1 MISLSQY
8 ITEKNWDTYTKQ
20 MYDDPVKNAVWNYV
34 AGYTTGVNNDLRA
47 GKGGSKNVKKYLDQA
62 FVNKQEL
69 DVYRVVDWDY
79 MKNIYNITPETLDN
93 FIGKTITNKAYMSTS
108 KKNTSVWGTTLDGD
122 LYLHIVS
129 KKPYPCIDINSVL
142 PAEDID
148 CEDQEEILLPRD
160 TSLKILRYSQD
171 KNGVYLIETEIV

>member
-8 ITEKNWDTYTKQ
+8 ITEKNLDTYTKQ
-20 MYDDPVKNAVWNYV
+20 MYDYPVKNAVWNYV

-93 FIGKTITNKAYMSTS
+93 FIGKTIIKTTAEDNSVMYYDSVSPIAPMSLFTPPADY
-108 KKNTSVWGTTLDGD
+108 KKTTLTEDGASD
-122 LYLHIVS
+122 IVGAIE
-129 KKPYPCIDINSVL
+129 PNAVL
-142 PAEDID
+142 VSDESD
-148 CEDQEEILLPRD
+148 E
-160 TSLKILRYSQD
+160 
-171 KNGVYLIETEIV
+171 

>member
-1 MISLSQY
+1 MKQLSEY
-8 ITEKNWDTYTKQ
+8 IVEKNWDKYEEF
-20 MYDDPVKNAVWNYV
+20 MYDDPIKNAVWNYV

-47 GKGGSKNVKKYLDQA
+47 GVKTGSKKVKQNLDKA
-62 FVNKQEL
+62 FIKKEMI

-79 MKNIYNITPETLDN
+79 MKNIYNITKDN
-93 FIGKTITNKAYMSTS
+93 IDDFIGTTITNKAYMSTS
-108 KKNTSVWGTTLDGD
+108 RKNTSVWGSTFESD

-129 KKPYPCIDINSVL
+129 KKPYLCIDINEVL

-160 TSLKILRYSQD
+160 TSLKILSYTIN
-171 KNGVYLIETEIV
+171 KGIYTIETEIV